1 LGGRFDARTARGD
14 VPFYQLPYLDLR
26 GIPAARYQGENTL
39 VAELE
44 LRYNVNP
51 RWALIGFTGAGRA
64 WGQQTSF
71 DDAGTIVNK
80 GFGFRYLI
88 ARTLGLYTGVDFA
101 WGPDQFAFY
110 IQVGS
115 AWR

>member
-1 LGGRFDARTARGD
+1 MDRPSQGGRTSTFVDSEDGAFDASRWLLEKKGFR
-14 VPFYQLPYLDLR
+14 
-26 GIPAARYQGENTL
+26 
-39 VAELE
+39 AELE
-44 LRYNVNP
+44 LRYNING
-51 RWALIGFTGAGRA
+51 RWAMIGFAAAGRA

-71 DDAGTIVNK
+71 DDAAIIVNK
-80 GFGFRYLI
+80 EFGFPYLI

-101 WGPDQFAFY
+101 WGPEDFAFY